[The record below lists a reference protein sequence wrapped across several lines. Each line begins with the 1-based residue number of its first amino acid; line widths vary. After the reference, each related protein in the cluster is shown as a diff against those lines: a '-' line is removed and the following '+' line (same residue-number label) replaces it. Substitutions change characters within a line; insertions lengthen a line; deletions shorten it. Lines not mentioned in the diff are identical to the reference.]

1 MRSEALVLLTQLVA
15 QGEGLHLEFKRKAS
29 HPDKI
34 VREMIA
40 FANTEGGALLV
51 GVDDNGSLPGVKYPR
66 EELHVIAEAVK
77 QHARPLF
84 PFTETTVAVAADRF
98 VVRLDVPVSPKRPHY
113 FKPGEGPLESYVRH
127 KDMSVQ
133 ASAEMCEIIRRTR
146 QGKDI
151 RFSFG
156 EHEKALMQYLETHG
170 TITLPGFRQLT
181 RLNRF
186 QAARKLVLLVL
197 GDVLKITP
205 TEKGDLYSRR

>member
-1 MRSEALVLLTQLVA
+1 MRSDALVSLSQLVS
-15 QGEGLHLEFKRKAS
+15 QGEGSRLEFKRKAA

-40 FANTEGGALLV
+40 FANTDGGSLLV

-66 EELHVIAEAVK
+66 EELHVITEAVRR
-77 QHARPLF
+77 HARPLF
-84 PFTETTVAVAADRF
+84 LFSETTIAVAPDRF
-98 VVRLDVPVSPKRPHY
+98 VVKLDIPCSPKRPHY
-113 FKPGEGPLESYVRH
+113 FKPAEGPPESYVRH

-133 ASAEMCEIIRRTR
+133 ASVEMCEIIRRTR
-146 QGKDI
+146 QGKDV

-156 EHEKALMQYLETHG
+156 EPEKALMQYLETHD
-170 TITLPGFRQLT
+170 TITLAGFRQLA
-181 RLNRF
+181 RLSRF

-197 GDVLKITP
+197 GDVVKITP